1 MAINKYKGRIL
12 IRYVWIVS
20 IFCIA
25 WFSYSCAALLTNKHY
40 SVRIPDNSYKILE
53 VNPGNVDVSA
63 TITINYAGQNYPV
76 PVTEEDLIHH
86 KLHKKFFY
94 NKCFNYIFYEGDEN
108 GFWRFAIVG
117 LGIMVILLLLYL
129 KKYGD

>member
-1 MAINKYKGRIL
+1 MVRNKYNSRIL

-20 IFCIA
+20 IFCGA
-25 WFSYSCAALLTNKHY
+25 WFSYSCAALLTNKYY
-40 SVRIPDNSYKILE
+40 SVRIPNNSYKIVE

-76 PVTEEDLIHH
+76 PVTEEDFNHH

-94 NKCFNYIFYEGDEN
+94 NKCFNYIFYEGDGN
-108 GFWRFAIVG
+108 GVWRFAIVG
-117 LGIMVILLLLYL
+117 LGIMAILLLLYL

>member
-1 MAINKYKGRIL
+1 MVRNKYNSRIL

-20 IFCIA
+20 IFCVA
-25 WFSYSCAALLTNKHY
+25 WFSYSCAALLTNKYY
-40 SVRIPDNSYKILE
+40 SVRIPNNSYKIVE

-76 PVTEEDLIHH
+76 PVTEEDFNHH
-86 KLHKKFFY
+86 KLHKNFFY
-94 NKCFNYIFYEGDEN
+94 NKCFNYIFYEGDGN
-108 GFWRFAIVG
+108 GVWRFAIVG
-117 LGIMVILLLLYL
+117 LGIMAILLLLYL

>member
-1 MAINKYKGRIL
+1 MVRNKYNSRIL

-20 IFCIA
+20 IFCVA
-25 WFSYSCAALLTNKHY
+25 WFSYSCAALLTNKYY
-40 SVRIPDNSYKILE
+40 SVRIPNNSYKIVE
-53 VNPGNVDVSA
+53 VNLGNVDVSA

-76 PVTEEDLIHH
+76 PVTEEDLNHH

-94 NKCFNYIFYEGDEN
+94 NKCFNYIFYEGDGN

-117 LGIMVILLLLYL
+117 IGIMVILLLLYL